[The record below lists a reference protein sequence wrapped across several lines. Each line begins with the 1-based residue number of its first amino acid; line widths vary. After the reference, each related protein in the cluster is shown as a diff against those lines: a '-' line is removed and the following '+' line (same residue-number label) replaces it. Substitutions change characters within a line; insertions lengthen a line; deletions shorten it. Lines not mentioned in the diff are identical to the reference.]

1 MNEQVIYCGPAI
13 PRGGLGAFAVF
24 IGPLPENVKKLIVQC
39 HEIGRLIV
47 PIDQLA
53 VTRAA
58 LGKKG
63 TEEHRLYEAVKKH
76 KWEVAE

>member
-24 IGPLPENVKKLIVQC
+24 IGGVPDFVRKLIDQC
-39 HEIGRLIV
+39 PEIGGLIV
-47 PIDQLA
+47 PVGQLA

-58 LGKKG
+58 VSKKG
-63 TEEHRLYEAVKKH
+63 TEEHRLFEAVKKH